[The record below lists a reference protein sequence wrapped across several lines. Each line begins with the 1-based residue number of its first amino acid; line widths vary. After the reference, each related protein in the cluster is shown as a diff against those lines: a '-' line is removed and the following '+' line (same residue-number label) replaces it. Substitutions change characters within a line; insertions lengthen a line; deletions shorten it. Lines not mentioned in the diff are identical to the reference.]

1 MGSLTDLWFSLL
13 NNFTFVAVA
22 ISWFLAQTIKVV
34 IYRREEGHFN
44 LYHFFE
50 AGGMPSAHSA
60 SVTAL
65 TLGIALTQGWG
76 SPLFTISM
84 VFALIVMYD
93 ATGVRRAAGKQ
104 ALILNKIVDD
114 IYSNGRT
121 PVEKLKE
128 ILGHDPIEVFA
139 GAGLAILVTSIIYF
153 CNSYFCVSLFKF

>member
-1 MGSLTDLWFSLL
+1 MEVIYGILAALL
-13 NNFTFVAVA
+13 NNFTFVAVF
-22 ISWFLAQTIKVV
+22 ISWFLAQSIKVV
-34 IYRREEGHFN
+34 IYWIVDKKFS
-44 LYHFFE
+44 LWHFFE

-76 SPLFTISM
+76 SPLFTVSL

-104 ALILNKIVDD
+104 AEILNKIVDD
-114 IYSNGRT
+114 IYANGKVRI
-121 PVEKLKE
+121 EKLKE

-139 GAGLAILVTSIIYF
+139 GATLAAIITLITYYAYF
-153 CNSYFCVSLFKF
+153 LR